1 MKEMEA
7 ICKSVRLRPQ
17 FAAGLDET
25 QDCGETAAHYLINQL
40 VDRNNFLSFRLPL

>member
-1 MKEMEA
+1 MKEMDGSKKA

-25 QDCGETAAHYLINQL
+25 QDCGDDDSLLN
-40 VDRNNFLSFRLPL
+40 